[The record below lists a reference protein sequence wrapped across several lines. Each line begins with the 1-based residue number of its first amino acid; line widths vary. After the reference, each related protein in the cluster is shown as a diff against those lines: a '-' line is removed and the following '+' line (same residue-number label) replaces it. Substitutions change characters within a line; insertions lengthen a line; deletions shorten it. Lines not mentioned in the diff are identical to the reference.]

1 MTNTFD
7 PLISPRLYLDPTC
20 EVAASDLVD
29 FCQIERCRV
38 PPQQLEAHALWLD
51 AEGLAL
57 LAPDYRKPFR
67 LSEALLPRGGGKSM
81 LLRACG
87 VGGAQPK
94 VLDPFMGFGVD
105 AIQLVRAGCTLLGI
119 ERHPIIWLMARDF
132 ARRIG
137 VPIESRCAD
146 GIAALS
152 AGEEDEND
160 CDVIYLDPMFPKRNK
175 KALPGLAMQHLREM
189 SDDSDVEIEGLL
201 GLARRRARQRVV
213 LKRRLRDPVFDRP
226 QFQLKGQTVR
236 FDIYG

>member
-1 MTNTFD
+1 M
-7 PLISPRLYLDPTC
+7 
-20 EVAASDLVD
+20 DL
-29 FCQIERCRV
+29 CHIERCRV
-38 PPQQLEAHALWLD
+38 PPQQVEAHALWLD

-57 LAPDYRKPFR
+57 LAPAYPKPFR

-87 VGGAQPK
+87 AGGAQPE

-105 AIQLVRAGCTLLGI
+105 AMQLVRAGCTVQGI

-132 ARRIG
+132 ARRTG
-137 VPIESRCAD
+137 VTIESRCAD

-152 AGEEDEND
+152 GGENVWDI
-160 CDVIYLDPMFPKRNK
+160 IYLDPMFPKRNK

-189 SDDSDVEIEGLL
+189 SHDSNVEIEGLL

-213 LKRRLRDPVFDRP
+213 LKRRLRDPVFERP